1 MTMQENLSGN
11 EIEEEESLDI
21 KRYIGLIMTFW
32 WIIITLPVAGGLGA
46 YFLSQNVT
54 PSYEAT
60 TTILVQYRSS
70 GFGLGA
76 SNFQQSEELASTYR
90 RLLIAAPFLSSI
102 ELSGASVLASNAKN
116 PPVII
121 VKVRHGNPVV
131 AASTAQTIAEEFVTY
146 AMEKRLSEIARI
158 QSAAAVY
165 GITAGDV
172 AAAQLSAVD
181 SLSILEP
188 VEIPTTPVIPKTAQN
203 TVLGG
208 ILGLMIAIAAIFIIS
223 GLEDTVRSPERLQE
237 QFGVAGLGS
246 VFNWTDEEGEMS
258 AGPIIL
264 AAPTSTYAE
273 AFRQFRANFEFSTA
287 SYDKHV
293 YVVSSPGPSEGKTT
307 VVSNLAVAI
316 AQTGKKVLVVDG
328 DLRRPSLS
336 HVFEGMTKTTGLSNY
351 LADRNIDA
359 SEVIRT
365 SKESDGVDII
375 SSGPIPPNPG
385 ELLASSRFRQLIEEI
400 TDLYDFILLDSP
412 PLLPVADATVMAS
425 QVTGAMLIVDGQSTK
440 SAALK
445 AALVMIRNSK
455 SPILGVVINKL
466 KRQRFNYG
474 YGYGYG
480 YPYYRYY
487 EYRSHDSDSHSK
499 KNKSLVRRVFS
510 KVFRR

>member
-1 MTMQENLSGN
+1 MQENTLENG
-11 EIEEEESLDI
+11 IVEEEPLDI
-21 KRYIGLIMTFW
+21 RRYVGLFLTYW
-32 WIIITLPVAGGLGA
+32 WIIISLPLVGGLGA

-54 PSYEAT
+54 PSYQAS

-76 SNFQQSEELASTYR
+76 SNFQQSEELASTYS
-90 RLLIAAPFLSSI
+90 RLLMAEPFLSGI
-102 ELSGASVLASNAKN
+102 ELSGASVTAIIDTQ

-121 VKVRHGNPVV
+121 VRVRHGNPVV
-131 AASTAQTIAEEFVTY
+131 AASTAQNIAEEFITY

-188 VEIPTTPVIPKTAQN
+188 VSVPSTPVVPKTTQN

-208 ILGLMIAIAAIFIIS
+208 IIGLMIAIAAIFLIS
-223 GLEDTVRSPERLQE
+223 GLEDTVRSPDKLQE

-246 VFNWTDEEGEMS
+246 VFNWTDEEGES
-258 AGPIIL
+258 SEGPIIQS
-264 AAPTSTYAE
+264 APSSTYAE

-307 VVSNLAVAI
+307 VVSNLAIAI
-316 AQTGKKVLVVDG
+316 AQTGKKVLVIDG

-336 HVFEGMTKTTGLSNY
+336 RVFEGMTKTTGLSNY
-351 LADRNIDA
+351 LADRNIDT

-365 SKESDGVDII
+365 AKESDGVDII
-375 SSGPIPPNPG
+375 PSGPIPPNPG
-385 ELLASSRFRQLIEEI
+385 ELLASKRFYQLIEKV
-400 TDLYDFILLDSP
+400 TGLYDFILFDSP
-412 PLLPVADATVMAS
+412 PLLPVADAAVMAA
-425 QVTGAMLIVDGQSTK
+425 QVTGVMLVVDGQRTK

-445 AALVMIRNSK
+445 AALGMIRNSK
-455 SPILGVVINKL
+455 SPILGIVINKL
-466 KRQRFNYG
+466 KRRRFSYG

-480 YPYYRYY
+480 YPYYKYY
-487 EYRSHDSDSHSK
+487 EYRSHGSDDDLK
-499 KNKSLVRRVFS
+499 NNKSLVKRVFS

>member
-1 MTMQENLSGN
+1 M
-11 EIEEEESLDI
+11 
-21 KRYIGLIMTFW
+21 
-32 WIIITLPVAGGLGA
+32 
-46 YFLSQNVT
+46 
-54 PSYEAT
+54 
-60 TTILVQYRSS
+60 
-70 GFGLGA
+70 
-76 SNFQQSEELASTYR
+76 
-90 RLLIAAPFLSSI
+90 
-102 ELSGASVLASNAKN
+102 SGASVSASTGTN

-121 VKVRHGNPVV
+121 VRVRHGSPVV
-131 AASTAQTIAEEFVTY
+131 AASTAQTIAEEFITY

-188 VEIPTTPVIPKTAQN
+188 VSVPSTPVVPKTTQN

-208 ILGLMIAIAAIFIIS
+208 ILGLMLAIAAIFIIS

-246 VFNWTDEEGEMS
+246 VFNWTDEEGETS
-258 AGPIIL
+258 EGPIIL
-264 AAPTSTYAE
+264 SAPTSTYAE

-307 VVSNLAVAI
+307 VVSNLAIAI
-316 AQTGKKVLVVDG
+316 SQTGKKVLVIDG

-336 HVFEGMTKTTGLSNY
+336 RAFEGMSKTTGLSNY
-351 LADRNIDA
+351 LADRNIDV
-359 SEVIRT
+359 SEVILT
-365 SKESDGVDII
+365 AKESAGVDVIP
-375 SSGPIPPNPG
+375 SGPIPPNPG
-385 ELLASSRFRQLIEEI
+385 ELLASNRFYELIEAI
-400 TDLYDFILLDSP
+400 TDLYDFILFDSP
-412 PLLPVADATVMAS
+412 PLLPVADAAVMAS
-425 QVTGAMLIVDGQSTK
+425 QVTGVMLVVDGQRTK

-445 AALVMIRNSK
+445 ASLAMIKNSK
-455 SPILGVVINKL
+455 SPILGIVINKL
-466 KRQRFNYG
+466 KRRRFNYG

-487 EYRSHDSDSHSK
+487 EYRSHDSNSDME
-499 KNKSLVRRVFS
+499 KNNSLVKRIFS
-510 KVFRR
+510 KNFRR

>member
-1 MTMQENLSGN
+1 MQENISEN
-11 EIEEEESLDI
+11 ITDEEESLDI
-21 KRYIGLIMTFW
+21 RRYVGLFLTYW

-60 TTILVQYRSS
+60 TTILVEYRSS

-76 SNFQQSEELASTYR
+76 SNFAQSEELASTYR
-90 RLLIAAPFLSSI
+90 RLLIAEPFLSTL
-102 ELSGASVLASNAKN
+102 ELSGASVFASNAKN
-116 PPVII
+116 PPVIN
-121 VKVRHGNPVV
+121 VRVRHGNPVV
-131 AASTAQTIAEEFVTY
+131 AASTAQMVAEEFVTY

-158 QSAAAVY
+158 QSAAAAY

-188 VEIPTTPVIPKTAQN
+188 VEVPTTPVIPKTTQN

-208 ILGLMIAIAAIFIIS
+208 ILGLMVALAAIFIIS
-223 GLEDTVRSPERLQE
+223 GLEDTVRSPDRLQE

-246 VFNWTDEEGEMS
+246 VFNWTDEEDKASE
-258 AGPIIL
+258 GPIIL
-264 AAPTSTYAE
+264 SAPTSTYAE
-273 AFRQFRANFEFSTA
+273 AFRQFRANFEFTTA

-307 VVSNLAVAI
+307 LVSNLAVAI

-336 HVFEGMTKTTGLSNY
+336 RVFEGMTKTTGLSNY
-351 LADRNIDA
+351 LADRNIDT
-359 SEVIRT
+359 SDVIRT
-365 SKESDGVDII
+365 AKESERVDVIP
-375 SSGPIPPNPG
+375 SGPIPPNPG
-385 ELLASSRFRQLIEEI
+385 ELLASDRFRQLIEKI
-400 TDLYDFILLDSP
+400 TDMYDFIILDSP
-412 PLLPVADATVMAS
+412 PLLPVADAAVMAA
-425 QVTGAMLIVDGQSTK
+425 QVTGAMLVVDGQTTK

-445 AALVMIRNSK
+445 AALGMIRNSK

-466 KRQRFNYG
+466 KRRRFSYG

-487 EYRSHDSDSHSK
+487 EYKSHDSGGDSK
-499 KNKSLVRRVFS
+499 KTNSLVKRVFS